1 MARVTVEDCLDNV
14 ENRFELVLV
23 AAKRTRQLMLGADP
37 LVPEDRDKLT
47 VIALREI
54 AEGMI
59 TRSILEE
66 QEIDLEKELFGEAE
80 ELGGEAEE
88 HNPAAIVEKVEENGS
103 ESGVENSES
112 VEIGKDVAD
121 GHDNPSETND
131 VDDASSGE
139 DQKREDPSS

>member
-47 VIALREI
+47 VVALREI

-59 TRSILEE
+59 TSAILEE
-66 QEIDLEKELFGEAE
+66 TEVDLEKELFGETE
-80 ELGGEAEE
+80 
-88 HNPAAIVEKVEENGS
+88 
-103 ESGVENSES
+103 ES
-112 VEIGKDVAD
+112 VETSQDDNVSVLVGNSTEEINGIQIETPMVNNASQEVPPEDLGGTSD
-121 GHDNPSETND
+121 GNRESSDEGESQEEP
-131 VDDASSGE
+131 AS
-139 DQKREDPSS
+139 